1 MKRSMLGF
9 MLVVFFSAN
18 STVLAQGEQPKDTPF
33 WYTSSHRVQW
43 SRMDSLQ
50 KLVKT
55 YTMPIVAQSK
65 KMGRILDYR
74 LLVHHTGGEYNVV
87 IMIKYPSWAAIS
99 AGAGFADAFKVIEP
113 NEAKRKVAT
122 DGFTWVFEGSVHVDN
137 IYTEATN

>member
-1 MKRSMLGF
+1 MKRF
-9 MLVVFFSAN
+9 MVGVILVGFFSAY
-18 STVLAQGEQPKDTPF
+18 STVLAQGDQAKDTPY

-43 SRMDSLQ
+43 ARVDSLQ

-55 YTMPIVAQSK
+55 YTIPTVAQSK

-87 IMIKYPSWAAIS
+87 IMIKYPSWAAIN
-99 AGAGFADAFKVIEP
+99 AGAGFGDAFKAIEP

-122 DGFTWVFEGSVHVDN
+122 DGFNWVFEGSVHVDN
-137 IYTEATN
+137 IYIEATN